1 MDREPA
7 STREPVAQ
15 FAVLHRSVIAFA
27 DVPQNDLSGI
37 FGRHREPDGIGPAGR
52 GQLSAPAGVAE
63 VAEIPQFGIAR
74 LHGRSAGHALAM
86 KPRAQ
91 RKPLRKRPEEF
102 GALLFREKIRTGHS
116 KPILVPMAPGCV
128 RFFSMT
134 EMSRLEML
142 TQFVEQN
149 PNDAFARYGLAM
161 EYSNQGQVDTA
172 LQQFHKLLELHPDY
186 TNGYFMAAQAL
197 AKVERF
203 DEAKAL
209 LQKGIESARNTGNQH
224 ALSEMTAMLD
234 ELG

>member
-1 MDREPA
+1 
-7 STREPVAQ
+7 
-15 FAVLHRSVIAFA
+15 
-27 DVPQNDLSGI
+27 
-37 FGRHREPDGIGPAGR
+37 
-52 GQLSAPAGVAE
+52 
-63 VAEIPQFGIAR
+63 
-74 LHGRSAGHALAM
+74 
-86 KPRAQ
+86 
-91 RKPLRKRPEEF
+91 
-102 GALLFREKIRTGHS
+102 
-116 KPILVPMAPGCV
+116 
-128 RFFSMT
+128 MT

-142 TQFVEQN
+142 TQFLEQN

-209 LQKGIESARNTGNQH
+209 LQKGIESARSAGNQH